1 MVFKRMYK
9 KIGYTLQINLLKL
22 YFHPDC
28 QIMVIND
35 IYKPLCKLRTLSR
48 ISAGPNKI
56 ASYMLKSNETE
67 VFISMCLMGKWVF
80 PQDKTPENVVNKS
93 IDVISLY
100 LERELRKWVRECFYI
115 NITET
120 AVEQLVSEALVESN
134 RYKQVLAK
142 MQS

>member
-9 KIGYTLQINLLKL
+9 KIGYTLQISLLKL

-28 QIMVIND
+28 RIAVIND

-67 VFISMCLMGKWVF
+67 VFISMCLMGKWIF
-80 PQDKTPENVVNKS
+80 PQDKTPENIVNKS

-100 LERELRKWVRECFYI
+100 LERELRKWVRECFYT

-120 AVEQLVSEALVESN
+120 IVDQLVSEALVESS
-134 RYKQVLAK
+134 RYKQVLST

>member
-1 MVFKRMYK
+1 MFKKLYK
-9 KIGYTLQINLLKL
+9 KIGYTLQINILKL

-35 IYKPLCKLRTLSR
+35 IYRPLCKLRTLSR
-48 ISAGPNKI
+48 ISTDPNKI
-56 ASYMLKSNETE
+56 AWYMLKSNEAN

-80 PQDKTPENVVNKS
+80 PQDKTPETIVNKN

-100 LERELRKWVRECFYI
+100 LERELRKWVRECFYV

-120 AVEQLVSEALVESN
+120 TVEQLVSEALVESG
-134 RYKQVLAK
+134 RYKQVLST
-142 MQS
+142 MQL